1 MRLRSAP
8 LIAALVLG
16 FATPAVAR
24 SQNVVEV
31 TKDLLDH
38 FLKGASA
45 EKAEEDKVASQLAD
59 IDAKIQAYRKC
70 KSDYEAAGAA
80 TGSRLGGFAARLAI
94 RKKCGST
101 SDDDLMKDRRKIT
114 EGPEKAASDASD
126 MKLADYRGLKD
137 RISGWLNGDTGGFSK
152 SSLDVLSARR
162 AELSSTLGVSVAQAG
177 SAGGVSMSAASGGGR
192 MVNMP
197 SVWTQDYAW
206 TYIGALFAM
215 QYSSG
220 ATMFE
225 KEYQPGQWTTW
236 QITDPSE
243 PDSKQ
248 TMERAFLGM
257 TADSSEW
264 WHMKTTVT
272 HEEDGK
278 AVSDTVVLEALFK
291 PMGDQMKQLVRMRGK
306 LPGNAEPQELMVP
319 QYMSMVN
326 MGGMFPYK
334 PTPES
339 IEGATVGTESV
350 SAGNKT
356 VQAKHVRFGSGGG
369 NIDWW
374 LSDEVPG
381 GWVKFTGSSANGDK
395 TTETYVMEMTG
406 SGTGAKSEL
415 GIKF

>member
-8 LIAALVLG
+8 LIAALVIGL
-16 FATPAVAR
+16 ATPTVAR

-31 TKDLLDH
+31 TKDILDR
-38 FLKGASA
+38 FLRGASA
-45 EKAEEDKVASQLAD
+45 EKSEEDKVGSQLSD
-59 IDAKIQAYRKC
+59 IDSKIAAYRKC
-70 KSDYEAAGAA
+70 KADFEAAGEAS
-80 TGSRLGGFAARLAI
+80 GSRLGGFAAKLAI
-94 RKKCGST
+94 RRKCGST
-101 SDDDLMKDRRKIT
+101 SDEDLMKDRQKIT
-114 EGPEKAASDASD
+114 EGPENAAAKESG

-137 RISGWLNGDTGGFSK
+137 RISGWLRGDTGGFSK

-162 AELSSTLGVSVAQAG
+162 SELSSSLGVSVAQAG
-177 SAGGVSMSAASGGGR
+177 APGGGAAMGMSGGGGR

-197 SVWTQDYAW
+197 SVWSQDYAW

-236 QITDPSE
+236 EITDPNE
-243 PDSKQ
+243 PDAKQ
-248 TMERAFLGM
+248 TIERSFLGK
-257 TADSSEW
+257 TADGGEW
-264 WHMKTTVT
+264 WHMKTTFVQKS
-272 HEEDGK
+272 DGK
-278 AVSDTVVLEALFK
+278 DVADTVVLEALFK
-291 PMGDQMKQLVRMRGK
+291 PQGDQMMQLVRMRGK
-306 LPGNAEPQELMVP
+306 LPGNPDAQELMVP
-319 QYMSMVN
+319 QWMTMVRT
-326 MGGMFPYK
+326 GGLFPNK

-350 SAGNKT
+350 SAGSKT
-356 VQAKHVRFGSGGG
+356 VQAKHVRYGAGRG

-374 LSDEVPG
+374 LSDDVPG
-381 GWVKFTGSSANGDK
+381 GWVKFTGASDDRDK
-395 TTETYVMEMTG
+395 TATYVMQMTG